1 LFVGFP
7 RISSRSDHPALAAS
21 FYNNG
26 IVRTTAA
33 LSSWLRL
40 QVKRGLIDL
49 DNPEEAAVIL
59 IGMVASVPASSR
71 VQWRLG
77 CGNAQNCF
85 CMAAKQSRG
94 RKAVVRIV
102 SGCGMNG

>member
-59 IGMVASVPASSR
+59 IGMVASAPRRAGAVPRTNGGSSAEMR
-71 VQWRLG
+71 KTVSAWLRSKVAG
-77 CGNAQNCF
+77 
-85 CMAAKQSRG
+85 AKRSF
-94 RKAVVRIV
+94 A
-102 SGCGMNG
+102 